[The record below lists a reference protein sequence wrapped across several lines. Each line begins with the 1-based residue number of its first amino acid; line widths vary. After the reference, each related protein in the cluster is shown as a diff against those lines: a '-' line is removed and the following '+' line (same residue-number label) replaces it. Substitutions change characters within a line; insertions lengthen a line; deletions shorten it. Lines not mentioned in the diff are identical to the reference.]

1 MFPYAAKVFRDYLDA
16 NLPGVRVSGDV
27 PATVPAQLVTIRQVP
42 AGSTDKPRHLGW
54 RRLILRCRHDDG
66 EISTGLLAETVRHL
80 MVESKFAGIGVRRA
94 DVIGEPGRFD
104 DPDDSK
110 PWFQLTVD
118 ALFKAT
124 H

>member
-1 MFPYAAKVFRDYLDA
+1 MIPYAAKVFRDYLADQM
-16 NLPGVRVSGDV
+16 PGVRVSGDV

-42 AGSTDKPRHLGW
+42 AGSTDKPRHFGW
-54 RRLILRCRHDDG
+54 RRLILRCRHRDG
-66 EISTGLLAETVRHL
+66 EIAAGGLAETVRDL
-80 MVESKFAGIGVRRA
+80 MVESKYAGLGVRDI

-104 DPDDSK
+104 DPDDST

-118 ALFKAT
+118 ALFKSK